1 MEVFISSEGYVIKKK
16 FENVDRGKNAQYIR
30 TANTVRTYLTYQ
42 QWETGDEEVKIKNK
56 NQEQL

>member
-16 FENVDRGKNAQYIR
+16 FENVDRGKNAYIR
-30 TANTVRTYLTYQ
+30 TANTVRTYLTFQ
-42 QWETGDEEVKIKNK
+42 QLETGEEVKIKNK